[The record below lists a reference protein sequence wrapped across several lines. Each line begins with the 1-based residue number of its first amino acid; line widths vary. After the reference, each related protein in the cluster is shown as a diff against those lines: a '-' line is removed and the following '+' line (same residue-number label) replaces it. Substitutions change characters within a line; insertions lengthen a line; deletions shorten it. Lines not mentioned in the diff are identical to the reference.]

1 MTQISAF
8 NPADAA
14 LPQTGVNRFADM
26 TSEDFVRIIFTE
38 LSNQDPLKPNDT
50 GALLD
55 QLNSIR
61 SIESD
66 LKVVD
71 QLQSLVLENQLAS
84 AGNLLGKFVDGLTD
98 DADRAQG
105 YAISVLKRD
114 DKVYLELDTGQ
125 LLPFENVQSVVDVS
139 LFSTPDTG
147 AGTAGDG
154 GGDTGGDATTP

>member
-14 LPQTGVNRFADM
+14 LNAGGVNRFSEM

-38 LSNQDPLKPNDT
+38 LSNQDPLEPNDT

-66 LKVVD
+66 LQVVD
-71 QLQSLVLENQLAS
+71 QLESLVLENQLAS
-84 AGNLLGKFVDGLTD
+84 AGNLLGKFLDGLTD
-98 DADRAQG
+98 NAERAQG
-105 YAISVLKRD
+105 YAISVVRRND
-114 DKVYLELDTGQ
+114 TVYLELDTGQ
-125 LLPFENVQSVVDVS
+125 LLPFGSVQSVIDPS
-139 LFSTPDTG
+139 LFAQPDDT
-147 AGTAGDG
+147 GDG
-154 GGDTGGDATTP
+154 GGDGA